1 MNTSR
6 LPDRTAALRPQERL
20 AGLQKNLTDTMGL
33 HIVAGDWEIGSV
45 IPQEIDL
52 LEQFGI
58 SRPTLR
64 EALRVLASK
73 GLIASKQRVGTTVQP
88 LNRWNLLDPDVLR
101 WLASTELNLDIAHE
115 LLVFRRMIEPQVAR
129 LAAMDPTAEAIS
141 TLRNAFLKMQAA
153 QADKIAYYHADRV
166 FHDALFA
173 ATSNRFIGSLGQT
186 VLAVLD
192 LSFSLQS
199 KSVIDPMIGLR
210 MHENVLRAVESR
222 SADDAELAML
232 ALLKKAEDEM
242 NAARRNNQSVPN

>member
-6 LPDRTAALRPQERL
+6 LIDKTAATRPQERL

-64 EALRVLASK
+64 EALRVLSSK

-88 LNRWNLLDPDVLR
+88 LTRWNLLDPDVLR
-101 WLASTELNLDIAHE
+101 WLASTELNLDIANE

-141 TLRNAFLKMQAA
+141 ALRNAFLQMQAT
-153 QADKIAYYHADRV
+153 QADKIA
-166 FHDALFA
+166 
-173 ATSNRFIGSLGQT
+173 
-186 VLAVLD
+186 
-192 LSFSLQS
+192 
-199 KSVIDPMIGLR
+199 
-210 MHENVLRAVESR
+210 
-222 SADDAELAML
+222 
-232 ALLKKAEDEM
+232 
-242 NAARRNNQSVPN
+242 